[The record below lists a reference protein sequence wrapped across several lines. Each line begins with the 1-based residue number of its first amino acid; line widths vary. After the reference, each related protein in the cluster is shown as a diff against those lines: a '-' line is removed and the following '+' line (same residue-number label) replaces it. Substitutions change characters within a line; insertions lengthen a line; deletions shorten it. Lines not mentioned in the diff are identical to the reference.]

1 MILFISEM
9 ILEKLIFGNLSIIIC
24 NNEYLQPFKIKEK
37 IKKVG
42 IGWKLSMGKEE
53 KLVRKERNPEEV
65 RCDCIF
71 CCEFIRETD
80 LKPIL
85 IINSVKNL
93 SNSSKSFLIE
103 FLNIQ
108 GRQGITIIGGS
119 NEKLL
124 QEFVESQGIS
134 K

>member
-1 MILFISEM
+1 MILFTSEM

-24 NNEYLQPFKIKEK
+24 YNEYLQPFEIKEK

-65 RCDCIF
+65 RRDCIF

-85 IINSVKNL
+85 IINSVENFQTHRKA
-93 SNSSKSFLIE
+93 F
-103 FLNIQ
+103 
-108 GRQGITIIGGS
+108 
-119 NEKLL
+119 
-124 QEFVESQGIS
+124 
-134 K
+134 